1 MIQVRDFAG
10 TMINVL
16 IKRAYFMIKNNTMIL
31 KNDSAKRTIYV
42 QGAVYRTFLEQGGNV
57 EMVLG
62 VCATDSGLTS
72 LTSIL
77 DSRDIL
83 VRGWNSYCSFTAV
96 SGENARLDNTRLYL
110 MTVFNTAMSN
120 LSHVEKEYLTKDS
133 QYVQTASKL
142 ATEYVKCLKMN
153 DLDLIGEL
161 SLNLMA
167 RCRFYFTAGYQIL
180 SGIEQASKIST
191 NLDPREAAL
200 VSAINYV
207 TDFLIDQITPVQA

>member
-1 MIQVRDFAG
+1 
-10 TMINVL
+10 
-16 IKRAYFMIKNNTMIL
+16 
-31 KNDSAKRTIYV
+31 
-42 QGAVYRTFLEQGGNV
+42 
-57 EMVLG
+57 
-62 VCATDSGLTS
+62 
-72 LTSIL
+72 
-77 DSRDIL
+77 
-83 VRGWNSYCSFTAV
+83 
-96 SGENARLDNTRLYL
+96 
-110 MTVFNTAMSN
+110 
-120 LSHVEKEYLTKDS
+120 VEKEYLTKDS